1 MNMGSRGVVRF
12 GQGVVRNGQG
22 YDAKCGG
29 GWGDLGRVLLRFG
42 H

>member
-1 MNMGSRGVVRF
+1 MSMASRGVVRF

-22 YDAKCGG
+22 YDAKWAG
-29 GWGDLGRVLLRFG
+29 GWCDLGRVLMRFG